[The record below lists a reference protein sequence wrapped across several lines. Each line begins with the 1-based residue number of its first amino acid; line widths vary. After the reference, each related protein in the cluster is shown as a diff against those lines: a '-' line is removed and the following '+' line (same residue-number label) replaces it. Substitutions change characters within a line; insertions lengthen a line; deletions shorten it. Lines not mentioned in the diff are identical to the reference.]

1 MTRRIT
7 KKRPPFATLSQHKC
21 RDEVIRLKE
30 RIKRGSNEYGGMFT
44 SHLVLDEPGRPD
56 LYNQW
61 FDFLFLG
68 QDRFTIWNAAIIT
81 AQQAA
86 WDAAHGL
93 AYERMIA
100 MMTPEEQ
107 SAWDNLELFEP
118 AEVSSTGKVLSYTLT
133 KRKAMR
139 FKSFGDL
146 SFYEQW
152 EKLESEIIR
161 NEPPTIYESF
171 RVDRSYAYGIGL
183 YIVLDV
189 DVIDRAAIEQAIT
202 KFREIGETD
211 WQATHSV
218 PREHLPVM
226 SQKEA
231 LAAIHDGG
239 DGVCTRSVHITPA
252 DGNVFV
258 DFGFEPEEA
267 AVLQADS
274 KRTTSEKLSSKN

>member
-7 KKRPPFATLSQHKC
+7 KKRPPFVTLSQHKR
-21 RDEVIRLKE
+21 RDEVIRLKG

-44 SHLVLDEPGRPD
+44 SHLVLDEPDRPD
-56 LYNQW
+56 VYNQW

-68 QDRFTIWNAAIIT
+68 QDRFTIWNAVIIT

-93 AYERMIA
+93 ACERMIA

-107 SAWDNLELFEP
+107 SAWDNLDLFEP
-118 AEVSSTGKVLSYTLT
+118 AEVSSAGKVLSYTLT

-161 NEPPTIYESF
+161 DEPPTIYESF
-171 RVDRSYAYGIGL
+171 RLDRSYAYGIGL

-211 WQATHSV
+211 WQATHPV

-231 LAAIHDGG
+231 LATI
-239 DGVCTRSVHITPA
+239 
-252 DGNVFV
+252 GNQ
-258 DFGFEPEEA
+258 
-267 AVLQADS
+267 L
-274 KRTTSEKLSSKN
+274 